1 MTAAARLPLDGV
13 RVVDFTQVYMGP
25 CATQMMADYGADV
38 IKIEPPKIG
47 DRMRWAIPG
56 DPAGEQGPI
65 FCSIN
70 RNKRS
75 IVLDLRG
82 EEGKEAV
89 RRLVR
94 DADVVASNFRAG
106 VMERLGFGY
115 AECAALNPRIVY
127 AIGTGYGLEGPYV
140 DKGGQDALAQAMT
153 GVVWRRAAPDVK
165 MAVPGTTFADYC
177 AGMHMFQGVLLALMQ
192 RERTG
197 RGQVVAVSLHDSMIA
212 AQMQEVAVQLM
223 RGRELNW
230 ASLPT
235 NDVFE
240 TADGAFVMIGGFSRQ
255 PMKDIGAALDLP
267 ELERDERFDTH
278 EKRAGNRAAL
288 HAIMRERFATDTT
301 AHWIA
306 RLEAQDLLCAPVRP
320 LGEALADG
328 QVAINRMV
336 LEADAPW
343 DRLKV
348 AGSPV
353 HLSDAAVA
361 IRRLPPRLGE
371 HTDAVLAELGLAPS
385 RKADAAE

>member
-1 MTAAARLPLDGV
+1 MSRAPLPLEGI

-25 CATQMMADYGADV
+25 CATQALADYGADV
-38 IKIEPPKIG
+38 IKIEPPKVG

-75 IVLDLRG
+75 VVLDMRT
-82 EEGKEAV
+82 EPAKEAV
-89 RRLVR
+89 RRMIAT
-94 DADVVASNFRAG
+94 ADVVANNFRAG

-115 AECAALNPRIVY
+115 EACAALNPRLVY
-127 AIGTGYGLEGPYV
+127 AVGTGYGLEGPYV

-153 GVVWRRAAPDVK
+153 GAIWRRASPEIR
-165 MAVPGTTFADYC
+165 MGVPATTFADYC
-177 AGMHMFQGVLLALMQ
+177 AGMHLAQGILLALMQ
-192 RERTG
+192 RQQTG
-197 RGQVVAVSLHDSMIA
+197 RGQLVSVSLHDSMIA

-223 RGRELNW
+223 RQRALNW

-240 TADGAFVMIGGFSRQ
+240 TSDGAFVMIGGFSRQ
-255 PMKDIGAALDLP
+255 PMKDIGAVIGMP
-267 ELERDERFDTH
+267 GLEADP
-278 EKRAGNRAAL
+278 
-288 HAIMRERFATDTT
+288 RFATHELRVENREALHGLMRARFAEGTT
-301 AHWIA
+301 AHWIE

-320 LGEALADG
+320 LSAALEDP
-328 QVAINRMV
+328 QVRINDMI

-343 DRLKV
+343 DRLRL

-353 HLSDAAVA
+353 HLSDAPVRG

-371 HTDAVLAELGLAPS
+371 HTDEILAELGLDGAQVAP
-385 RKADAAE
+385 

>member
-1 MTAAARLPLDGV
+1 MSGAPLPLEGI
-13 RVVDFTQVYMGP
+13 RVIDFTQVYMGP
-25 CATQMMADYGADV
+25 CATQALADYGADV
-38 IKIEPPKIG
+38 IKIEPPKVG

-75 IVLDLRG
+75 VVLDMRT
-82 EEGKEAV
+82 EPAKEAV
-89 RRLVR
+89 RRMIAT
-94 DADVVASNFRAG
+94 ADVVANNFRAG

-115 AECAALNPRIVY
+115 EACAALNPRLVY
-127 AIGTGYGLEGPYV
+127 AVGTGYGLEGPYV

-153 GVVWRRAAPDVK
+153 GAIWRRASPEIR
-165 MAVPGTTFADYC
+165 MGVPATTFADYC
-177 AGMHMFQGVLLALMQ
+177 AGMHLAQGILLALMQ
-192 RERTG
+192 RQKTG
-197 RGQVVAVSLHDSMIA
+197 RGQLVSVSLHDSMIA

-223 RGRELNW
+223 RQRALNW

-240 TADGAFVMIGGFSRQ
+240 TSDGAFVMIGGFSRQ
-255 PMKDIGAALDLP
+255 PMKDIGAVIGMP
-267 ELERDERFDTH
+267 GLETDPRFATH
-278 EKRAGNRAAL
+278 ELRVENREAL
-288 HAIMRERFATDTT
+288 HALMRARFAEGTT

-320 LGEALADG
+320 LSAALEDP
-328 QVAINRMV
+328 QVRINDMI

-343 DRLKV
+343 DRLRL

-353 HLSDAAVA
+353 HLSDAPLRE

-371 HTDAVLAELGLAPS
+371 HTEEILAELGLDGAQVAP
-385 RKADAAE
+385 

>member
-1 MTAAARLPLDGV
+1 MSGAPLPLEGI

-25 CATQMMADYGADV
+25 CATQALADYGADV
-38 IKIEPPKIG
+38 IKIEPPKVG

-75 IVLDLRG
+75 VVLDMRT
-82 EEGKEAV
+82 EPAKEAV
-89 RRLVR
+89 RRMIAT
-94 DADVVASNFRAG
+94 ADVVANNFRAG

-115 AECAALNPRIVY
+115 EACAALNPQLVY
-127 AIGTGYGLEGPYV
+127 AVGTGYGLEGPYV

-153 GVVWRRAAPDVK
+153 GAIWRRASPEIR
-165 MAVPGTTFADYC
+165 MGVPATTFADYC
-177 AGMHMFQGVLLALMQ
+177 AGMHLAQGILLALMQ
-192 RERTG
+192 RQKTG
-197 RGQVVAVSLHDSMIA
+197 RGQLVSVSLHDLMIA

-223 RGRELNW
+223 RQRALNW

-240 TADGAFVMIGGFSRQ
+240 TSDGAFVMIGGFSRQ
-255 PMKDIGAALDLP
+255 PMEDIGAVIGMP
-267 ELERDERFDTH
+267 GLEADPRFATH
-278 EKRAGNRAAL
+278 ELRVENREAL
-288 HAIMRERFATDTT
+288 HALMRARFAEGTT

-320 LGEALADG
+320 LSAALEDP
-328 QVAINRMV
+328 QVRINDMI

-343 DRLKV
+343 DRLRL

-353 HLSDAAVA
+353 HLSDAPLRE

-371 HTDAVLAELGLAPS
+371 HTEEILAELGLDGAQVAP
-385 RKADAAE
+385 

>member
-1 MTAAARLPLDGV
+1 MSGAPLPLEGI

-25 CATQMMADYGADV
+25 CATQALADYGADV
-38 IKIEPPKIG
+38 IKIEPPKVG

-75 IVLDLRG
+75 VVLDMRT
-82 EEGKEAV
+82 EPAKEAV
-89 RRLVR
+89 RRMIAT
-94 DADVVASNFRAG
+94 ADVVANNFRAG

-115 AECAALNPRIVY
+115 EACAALNPRLVY
-127 AIGTGYGLEGPYV
+127 AVGTGYGLEGPYV

-153 GVVWRRAAPDVK
+153 GAIWRRASPEIR
-165 MAVPGTTFADYC
+165 MGVPATTFADYC
-177 AGMHMFQGVLLALMQ
+177 AGMHLAQGILLALMQ
-192 RERTG
+192 RQKTG
-197 RGQVVAVSLHDSMIA
+197 RGQLVSVSLHDSMIA

-223 RGRELNW
+223 RQRALNW

-240 TADGAFVMIGGFSRQ
+240 TSDGAFVMIGGFSRQ
-255 PMKDIGAALDLP
+255 PMEDIGAVIGMP
-267 ELERDERFDTH
+267 GLEADPRFATH
-278 EKRAGNRAAL
+278 ELRVENREAL
-288 HAIMRERFATDTT
+288 HALMRARFAEGTT

-320 LGEALADG
+320 LSAALEDP
-328 QVAINRMV
+328 QVRINDMI

-343 DRLKV
+343 DRLRL

-353 HLSDAAVA
+353 HLSDAPLRE

-371 HTDAVLAELGLAPS
+371 HTEEILAELGLDGAQVAP
-385 RKADAAE
+385 

>member
-1 MTAAARLPLDGV
+1 MSGAPLPLKGI

-25 CATQMMADYGADV
+25 CATQALADYGADV
-38 IKIEPPKIG
+38 IKIEPPKVG

-75 IVLDLRG
+75 VVLDMRT
-82 EEGKEAV
+82 EPAKEAV
-89 RRLVR
+89 RRMIAT
-94 DADVVASNFRAG
+94 ADVVANNFRAG

-115 AECAALNPRIVY
+115 EACAALNPRLVY
-127 AIGTGYGLEGPYV
+127 AVGTGYGLEGPYV

-153 GVVWRRAAPDVK
+153 GAIWRRASPEIR
-165 MAVPGTTFADYC
+165 MGVPATTFADYC
-177 AGMHMFQGVLLALMQ
+177 AGMHLAQGILLALMQ
-192 RERTG
+192 RQKTG
-197 RGQVVAVSLHDSMIA
+197 RGQLVSVSLHDSMIA

-223 RGRELNW
+223 RQRALNW

-240 TADGAFVMIGGFSRQ
+240 TSDGAFVMIGGFSRQ
-255 PMKDIGAALDLP
+255 PMEDIGAVIGMP
-267 ELERDERFDTH
+267 GLEADPRFATH
-278 EKRAGNRAAL
+278 ELRVENREAL
-288 HAIMRERFATDTT
+288 HALMRARFAEGTT

-320 LGEALADG
+320 LSAALEDP
-328 QVAINRMV
+328 QVRINDMI

-343 DRLKV
+343 DRLRL

-353 HLSDAAVA
+353 HLSDAPLRE

-371 HTDAVLAELGLAPS
+371 HTEEILAELGLDGAQVAP
-385 RKADAAE
+385 

>member
-1 MTAAARLPLDGV
+1 MSQAPLPLEGI

-25 CATQMMADYGADV
+25 CATQALADYGADV
-38 IKIEPPKIG
+38 IKIEPPKVG

-75 IVLDLRG
+75 VVLDMRT
-82 EEGKEAV
+82 EPAKEAV
-89 RRLVR
+89 RRMIAT
-94 DADVVASNFRAG
+94 ADVVANNFRAG

-115 AECAALNPRIVY
+115 EACAALNPRLVY
-127 AIGTGYGLEGPYV
+127 AVGTGYGLEGPYV

-153 GVVWRRAAPDVK
+153 GAIWRRASPGIR
-165 MAVPGTTFADYC
+165 MGVPATTFADYC
-177 AGMHMFQGVLLALMQ
+177 AGMHLAQGILLALMQ
-192 RERTG
+192 RQATG
-197 RGQVVAVSLHDSMIA
+197 RGQLVSVSLHDSMIA

-223 RGRELNW
+223 RQRALNW

-240 TADGAFVMIGGFSRQ
+240 TSDGAFVMIGGFSRQ
-255 PMKDIGAALDLP
+255 PMEDIGAVIGEPGLASDP
-267 ELERDERFDTH
+267 RFATH
-278 EKRAGNRAAL
+278 ELRVENREAL
-288 HAIMRERFATDTT
+288 HALMRERFAAGTT

-320 LGEALADG
+320 LSAALEDP
-328 QVAINRMV
+328 QVRINDMI

-343 DRLKV
+343 DRLML

-353 HLSDAAVA
+353 HLSDAPVRG

-371 HTDAVLAELGLAPS
+371 HTDEILSELGLGGAQVAP
-385 RKADAAE
+385 

>member
-1 MTAAARLPLDGV
+1 MTDATLPLAGI

-25 CATQMMADYGADV
+25 CATQTLADFGADV
-38 IKIEPPKIG
+38 IKIEPPKVG

-75 IVLDLRG
+75 IVLDMRT
-82 EEGKEAV
+82 EPAREAV
-89 RRLVR
+89 RRMIAT
-94 DADVVASNFRAG
+94 ADVVANNFRAG

-115 AECAALNPRIVY
+115 EACAALNPRIIY
-127 AIGTGYGLEGPYV
+127 AVGTGYGLEGPYV

-153 GVVWRRAAPDVK
+153 GAIWRRAAPEIR
-165 MAVPGTTFADYC
+165 MGVPATTFADYC
-177 AGMHMFQGVLLALMQ
+177 AGMHLAQGILLALMQ
-192 RERTG
+192 RGKTG
-197 RGQVVAVSLHDSMIA
+197 RGQRVSVSLHDSMIA

-223 RGRELNW
+223 RDRALNW

-240 TADGAFVMIGGFSRQ
+240 TTDGAFVMIGGFSRQ
-255 PMKDIGAALDLP
+255 PMKDIGAVIGMPALETDP
-267 ELERDERFDTH
+267 RFATH
-278 EKRAGNRAAL
+278 EARVENRAAL
-288 HAIMRERFATDTT
+288 HALMRTAFSGNST

-320 LGEALADG
+320 LSTALEDP
-328 QVAINRMV
+328 QVRINDMI

-343 DRLKV
+343 DRLRL

-353 HLSDAAVA
+353 HLSDAPVRQ

-371 HTDAVLAELGLAPS
+371 HTQEILAELGLDDAGAAP
-385 RKADAAE
+385 